1 MLHFVG
7 YNKDFSSMSVPV
19 TLTSG
24 TNRTSVII
32 PVFQDKII
40 ENVETFDVHIDI
52 PSRLTHGISPGR
64 QRKATASIID
74 STSKWSITFICF
86 SLHLFILL

>member
-7 YNKDFSSMSVPV
+7 YNKDFSSVSVPV
-19 TLTSG
+19 TFTYG

-52 PSRLTHGISPGR
+52 SSRLTNRISPGR

-74 STSKWSITFICF
+74 STSKWFITFICF
-86 SLHLFILL
+86 

>member
-7 YNKDFSSMSVPV
+7 YNKDFSSVSVPV
-19 TLTSG
+19 TFTYG

-32 PVFQDKII
+32 PVLQDKIV

-52 PSRLTHGISPGR
+52 PSRLTHRISPGR

-74 STSKWSITFICF
+74 STSK
-86 SLHLFILL
+86 